1 MMAKISTIEL
11 EDNSY
16 AITLPLI
23 EVPSTIVSSTP
34 NKGSYSIS
42 SGNLEEGQQLLIKF
56 VNGNT
61 ASSPTININSSGNI
75 AIVGISPCLPN
86 PLEANSIIETV
97 YDGTNFII
105 IKIIK

>member
-1 MMAKISTIEL
+1 MAKISTIEIGN
-11 EDNSY
+11 NSY
-16 AITLPLI
+16 AIALPLI
-23 EVPSTIVSSTP
+23 EVPSTIASSTS

-42 SGNLEEGQQLLIKF
+42 SGNLEVGQQLLIKF

-61 ASSPTININSSGNI
+61 ASSPTININNSGNK
-75 AIVGISPCLPN
+75 AITGISPCLPN
-86 PLEANSIIETV
+86 PLAANSIIEAV